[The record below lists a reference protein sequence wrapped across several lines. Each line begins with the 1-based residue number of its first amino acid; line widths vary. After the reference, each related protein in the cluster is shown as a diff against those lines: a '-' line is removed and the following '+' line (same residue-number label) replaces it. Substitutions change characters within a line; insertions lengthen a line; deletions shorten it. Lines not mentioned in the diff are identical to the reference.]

1 MQLAE
6 GLGWINLPSLSLP
19 GAHFYPS
26 SFASVGGG
34 FLNSMLGQAGGQ
46 VESWSGFSPPGNKSL
61 ITAKWKAHFRAH
73 GESQAGAI
81 NSCVVKVGG

>member
-1 MQLAE
+1 
-6 GLGWINLPSLSLP
+6 
-19 GAHFYPS
+19 
-26 SFASVGGG
+26 
-34 FLNSMLGQAGGQ
+34 MLGQAGGQ